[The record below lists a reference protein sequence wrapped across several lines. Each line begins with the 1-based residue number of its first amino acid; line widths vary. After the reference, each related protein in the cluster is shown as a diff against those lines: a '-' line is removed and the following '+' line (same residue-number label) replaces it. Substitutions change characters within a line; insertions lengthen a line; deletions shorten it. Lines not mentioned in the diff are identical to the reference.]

1 MTEATPEQIVA
12 FLMGG
17 KAMSGRDHYSP
28 IGYGTPMPD
37 IIERLR
43 GRLPYEEYSWDIAQ
57 EAAAEIER
65 LRALL
70 QQAIEC
76 CRSSAGA
83 EERNN
88 FIRDARRALEP

>member
-1 MTEATPEQIVA
+1 MSKWPGCPVVACKNDLCDEGCQAMTNSPSRKLHTMQLA
-12 FLMGG
+12 L
-17 KAMSGRDHYSP
+17 DH
-28 IGYGTPMPD
+28 
-37 IIERLR
+37 
-43 GRLPYEEYSWDIAQ
+43 AH
-57 EAAAEIER
+57 AKNER

-88 FIRDARRALEP
+88 FIRDARHALEPKP